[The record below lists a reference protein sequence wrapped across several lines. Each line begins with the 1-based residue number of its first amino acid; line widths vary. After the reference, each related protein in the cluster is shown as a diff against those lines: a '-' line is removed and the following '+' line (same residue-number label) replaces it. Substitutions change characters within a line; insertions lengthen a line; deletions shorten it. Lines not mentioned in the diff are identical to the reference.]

1 MANWDTDYLPA
12 SLKELIDVIGLEAT
26 KSLVGA
32 YGGTRLTVPL
42 KMPNTHALVELLGV
56 EAARALSKHY
66 ALERFDVPNA
76 SSATKAF
83 RNRQMREEHNMGISV
98 RRLALCYNLTERRVW
113 EILADTTPDE
123 RQVDLFNES

>member
-42 KMPNTHALVELLGV
+42 KMPNTHALVELLELRRPV
-56 EAARALSKHY
+56 
-66 ALERFDVPNA
+66 RFR
-76 SSATKAF
+76 S
-83 RNRQMREEHNMGISV
+83 
-98 RRLALCYNLTERRVW
+98 
-113 EILADTTPDE
+113 TTPWNDLTYLTPAQPLKRFVTARCE
-123 RQVDLFNES
+123 RSTTWVFPFVALRCVTT